1 MTNQSMAVHESVKG
15 FHVVRVWIRVKASA
29 SASQLRELTTFSPV
43 YDIVSNSLP
52 VDVMIETY

>member
-1 MTNQSMAVHESVKG
+1 MAVHESVKG
-15 FHVVRVWIRVKASA
+15 FHVVRVWMRVKTA
-29 SASQLRELTTFSPV
+29 SASQLREQKFSPV

>member
-1 MTNQSMAVHESVKG
+1 MAVHESVKG
-15 FHVVRVWIRVKASA
+15 FHVVRVWMRVKTA
-29 SASQLRELTTFSPV
+29 SASQLRELTKFSPV